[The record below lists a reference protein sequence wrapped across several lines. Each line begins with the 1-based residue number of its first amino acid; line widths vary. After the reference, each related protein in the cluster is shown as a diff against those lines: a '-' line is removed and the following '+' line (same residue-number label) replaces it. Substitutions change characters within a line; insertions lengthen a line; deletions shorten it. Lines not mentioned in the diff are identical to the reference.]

1 MNVLINAFKARTSSL
16 EVIFKSYSSLHQVYG
31 GVLKAANVPDDKLKL
46 YDRTKRSADDIQR
59 ELSDALHTQAFI
71 LMTGSV
77 EALLKD
83 MLDDLILENFTKMNS
98 ISGVTFSIGEMKRIL
113 KGGEQEEFVINQ
125 LAESTIRQL
134 NNVQNKSEMVNFQNT
149 QSMQDILQRMFGIS
163 LNNLDAALLPAIH
176 IYWQKRHALVHSDG
190 IVDNRYINNT
200 GVIGHTEET
209 KGDKIV
215 ITKQIYDRAKQDFE
229 AMFEGI
235 EGAIKDKGLAITGLG

>member
-1 MNVLINAFKARTSSL
+1 MNILIDAFRARTNSL
-16 EVIFKSYSSLHQVYG
+16 EVIFMSYSSLHDVYRSI
-31 GVLKAANVPDDKLKL
+31 LEAANVPKDKLAL
-46 YDRTKRSADDIQR
+46 YNRTKRSAEDIQR

-83 MLDDLILENFTKMNS
+83 MLDDLILENFTRINN
-98 ISGVTFSIGEMKRIL
+98 ISGVIFSIAEMKRIL
-113 KGGEQEEFVINQ
+113 KGAEQEEFVINQ

-134 NNVQNKSEMVNFQNT
+134 NNVQNKSEIINFQNT
-149 QSMQDILQRMFGIS
+149 KSMQDALQRIFGIS
-163 LNNLDAALLPAIH
+163 LDGLDAALLPAIH
-176 IYWQKRHALVHSDG
+176 VYWQKRHALVHSDG

-200 GVIGHTEET
+200 GVIGHVEET
-209 KGDKIV
+209 KGDKII

-235 EGAIKDKGLAITGLG
+235 ESAIKDKGLAITGLG